1 MVIPRLM
8 AVTTELQTI
17 EAIRAGSGELPG
29 ISDRFSWSFQ
39 SIGET
44 RPDRNPMCEQLSHY
58 VPPTDACLGFCGH
71 PGCSR
76 VAELSGTSRVCD
88 FCLSED
94 PECSKF
100 RCDGCLPRPSVP
112 CADPM
117 CRHFTCSACLPR
129 PGHHAEDGAAAAADE
144 IHMAIY
150 PVGDELHMSVQANQH
165 PGDAAAYE
173 RYGKQWQVL
182 SDEQKTALYPVI
194 NGRGAAKARRR
205 HKR

>member
-1 MVIPRLM
+1 MRPLPLAQECLFSTYSAITITM
-8 AVTTELQTI
+8 A
-17 EAIRAGSGELPG
+17 S
-29 ISDRFSWSFQ
+29 
-39 SIGET
+39 
-44 RPDRNPMCEQLSHY
+44 
-58 VPPTDACLGFCGH
+58 
-71 PGCSR
+71 
-76 VAELSGTSRVCD
+76 
-88 FCLSED
+88 
-94 PECSKF
+94 
-100 RCDGCLPRPSVP
+100 
-112 CADPM
+112 M